1 VIHHVQNAGSGMILQ
16 VKVVDLSKISV
27 FEELGSDT
35 GGFSQLIHSTK
46 CKYGFGKKLGVICI
60 SIFTAGLCGKI

>member
-1 VIHHVQNAGSGMILQ
+1 MKA
-16 VKVVDLSKISV
+16 VDLSKISV

-35 GGFSQLIHSTK
+35 GGFMTMISCRFSQLIHSTK
-46 CKYGFGKKLGVICI
+46 WKYGFGKKLGVICI